1 MGRNGNLEN
10 VAKRFVSVLLQAVPA
25 PCTVFGGGAWI
36 EDVGCEEEVAD
47 FAGKPGSL

>member
-1 MGRNGNLEN
+1 MGMNRNLEN
-10 VAKRFVSVLLQAVPA
+10 VTKRFVSVFSKPA
-25 PCTVFGGGAWI
+25 SCTMFGGGAWI